1 MKKKILPYLLLAPM
15 ILIMGVLVFYPIITT
30 FAYSLKRWKLT
41 EPGNI
46 HYIGFKNYI
55 DILQSDSFKYS
66 MQNTLFILVFV
77 IVFTTII
84 GYLVSVYLNLECKCA
99 GMLLAIAILPWAL
112 PPFVNGILWKFVFF
126 SGYGFLNKILIGLG
140 LVSKPVQF
148 LGSRWLLLLVVSI
161 VVVWRSVPFMA
172 LVCLAGRQSIP
183 DAIYEAAKMDGAG
196 RLKRMLYIDLPM
208 LVPTMI
214 IIFILKVGYVTSA
227 GGSAMSPVFEKVF
240 LMQND
245 LNLSSSEVIATYVY
259 KIGLKSQ
266 QYSYSAAIGLF
277 NTLISFTLVVVMN
290 RISKKL
296 TGAGLW

>member
-112 PPFVNGILWKFVFF
+112 PPFVN
-126 SGYGFLNKILIGLG
+126 
-140 LVSKPVQF
+140 
-148 LGSRWLLLLVVSI
+148 R
-161 VVVWRSVPFMA
+161 
-172 LVCLAGRQSIP
+172 
-183 DAIYEAAKMDGAG
+183 
-196 RLKRMLYIDLPM
+196 
-208 LVPTMI
+208 
-214 IIFILKVGYVTSA
+214 
-227 GGSAMSPVFEKVF
+227 
-240 LMQND
+240 
-245 LNLSSSEVIATYVY
+245 
-259 KIGLKSQ
+259 
-266 QYSYSAAIGLF
+266 
-277 NTLISFTLVVVMN
+277 
-290 RISKKL
+290 
-296 TGAGLW
+296 